1 MNMFFDENIG
11 RGVPLALRNVGF
23 RNVRY
28 LRETFRKRIRRGER
42 IYDRD
47 WIPMVGQQGWLA
59 ITEDLA
65 ILDNEDERALLL
77 EHNVGIVFLKAA
89 NLPASDVLAFMLR
102 RMKWLEAIDQQP
114 RPFAYV
120 TGLRGRATLDPRVAA
135 P

>member
-11 RGVPLALRNVGF
+11 SGVPLALRHVGF
-23 RNVRY
+23 RNVHY
-28 LRETFRKRIRRGER
+28 LTATFGWRIRRGER
-42 IYDRD
+42 VYDRE
-47 WIPMVGQQGWLA
+47 WIPVVGRRGWLV

-65 ILDNEDERALLL
+65 ILNNEDERALLV

-89 NLPASDVLAFMLR
+89 ELPASDVLAFMLR
-102 RMKWLEAIDQQP
+102 RMNWLEAIDQQP

-120 TGLRGRATLDPRVAA
+120 TSLRGRATLDPRVAS